1 MEFMIFG
8 VEDLAAERRGAE
20 KSFPRNCGTR
30 VFIKVQFR
38 SGFQRINR
46 IKMIKTGMAS
56 AAATRRTGRIKRLEK
71 TQFTRAKLLIQG

>member
-38 SGFQRINR
+38 SGFQRI
-46 IKMIKTGMAS
+46 KMIKTGMAS